1 MSAATE
7 SVRLV
12 PEEPIDS
19 GSQAVVQTVR
29 LDGQEFGGSK
39 EVSLLPVSLR
49 RMAAI
54 SEGGLRKLQ
63 LEIIG
68 SRSGS
73 SRSAAELFNKEG
85 LLFDPALSD
94 AGKARFGD
102 LDSPCANARF
112 IMPFDYRHRP
122 SSQTFR
128 HVRSSFSAAVSSQLP
143 NQKTT
148 QISTTSEHRRTP
160 REMKPPSRL
169 TGMTFSHSIVDQE
182 VEGT

>member
-1 MSAATE
+1 MA
-7 SVRLV
+7 
-12 PEEPIDS
+12 
-19 GSQAVVQTVR
+19 QTVR
-29 LDGQEFGGSK
+29 LEGQEFGGSK
-39 EVSLLPVSLR
+39 VVSPLPVSLR
-49 RMAAI
+49 RIAPI

-73 SRSAAELFNKEG
+73 SRSAAKLFNKEG
-85 LLFDPALSD
+85 LLFDPALFD
-94 AGKARFGD
+94 VGKARFGD

-112 IMPFDYRHRP
+112 IMLFDYRHRP

-128 HVRSSFSAAVSSQLP
+128 HVCSSFPGAISSQLP

-148 QISTTSEHRRTP
+148 QISTTSEHNRIP

-169 TGMTFSHSIVDQE
+169 TGITFSHSMLTRKYR
-182 VEGT
+182 GA